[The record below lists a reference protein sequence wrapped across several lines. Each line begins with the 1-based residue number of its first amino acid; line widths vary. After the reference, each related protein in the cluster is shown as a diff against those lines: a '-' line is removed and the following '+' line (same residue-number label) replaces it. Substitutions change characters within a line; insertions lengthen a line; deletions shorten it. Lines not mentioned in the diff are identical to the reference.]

1 MKDDNWQLH
10 LPELKPVCQKCPV
23 KTVIHLQK
31 HLLLAAYKRWNN
43 LGEKGFSCSIFPDQ
57 HSVSHSL
64 SNHIL
69 PAKGMVRNF
78 MFASWFSAL
87 PFLSSAV
94 PCRLLL
100 RSWTTC
106 SSFQFQNLNSICGHC
121 QNENGRI
128 SPMICYV
135 GSALVPALKCSKFM
149 DRLAPSLHH
158 NHPLVQILHF
168 TVTWGLC
175 TPQPQN
181 SWLFFFFPNWS
192 TDQVFQIAFSSK
204 HQREGWNV
212 DKRKAIP
219 RTKER

>member
-10 LPELKPVCQKCPV
+10 LPELKPVCQTCPV

-31 HLLLAAYKRWNN
+31 YLLLAAYKRWNN

-181 SWLFFFFPNWS
+181 SWLFFCFPTGLLIECFRS
-192 TDQVFQIAFSSK
+192 PLAAS
-204 HQREGWNV
+204 
-212 DKRKAIP
+212 
-219 RTKER
+219 TKEKGEM